1 MYPRYQASL
10 ASTLT
15 QLNYT
20 RPIPSTSYIKQNIT
34 HFAPMVFP
42 LIAGV
47 TDITS
52 GAGNT
57 HLEPT
62 LRQNKIRSGV
72 EVSAFLGIFENI
84 ATTEKQ
90 I

>member
-15 QLNYT
+15 KLKYT
-20 RPIPSTSYIKQNIT
+20 KPIPSTSYIMQNIT

-42 LIAGV
+42 SIAGV
-47 TDITS
+47 TDFTS
-52 GAGNT
+52 GAGNPD
-57 HLEPT
+57 LDPV

-72 EVSAFLGIFENI
+72 ENCNFLGIF
-84 ATTEKQ
+84 K
-90 I
+90 